1 MQHLTVKATTT
12 TIDTE
17 LGQFQALVSAWDADR
32 EKDTIERSA
41 FDRTIEAWQRS
52 GKQMPLLFEH
62 STTVVGSVDPHSMQ
76 PTKAGLVVSGE
87 VDRDTDEG
95 RQAWRTI
102 KAGSAGFSIGYLAE
116 SRAQSDGGRR
126 ITEIDLFEISVTSKP
141 MHPSTRA
148 LGWNSMPPIQIASFQ
163 C

>member
-1 MQHLTVKATTT
+1 MQHVDLKATTT
-12 TIDTE
+12 ATDQE
-17 LGQFQALVSAWDADR
+17 LGEFSALVSAWDADR
-32 EKDTIERSA
+32 EKDTIARDA

-52 GKQMPLLFEH
+52 GKKLPLLHEH
-62 STTVVGSVDPHSMQ
+62 STVVVGSVDPHSM
-76 PTKAGLVVSGE
+76 KATEQGLVVSGE

-102 KAGSAGFSIGYLAE
+102 KAGSAGFSIGYAAE
-116 SRAQSDGGRR
+116 SKAQSGGGRR
-126 ITEIDLFEISVTSKP
+126 ITEIDLLEITITSRP

-148 LGWNSMPPIQIASFQ
+148 LGWKSQRPLQIATFE